1 MNFMSGLFRA
11 NISSSTRWPKTKN
24 ISSVSNAGF
33 SSQLAES
40 RTKFT
45 GHSVTRRLPS
55 SFSRCLSNTSSTAS
69 ASTADSGASM
79 HDKVYELRI
88 YDFKPDFLGDFTKL
102 SNENFHLRTKHSKLL
117 GYWFTEFG
125 GANQVVHIW
134 EYDSFAH
141 RKSVRAA
148 LAEDPDW
155 LGKYVS
161 KLTQY
166 LVKQDN
172 VALTLLPWSEV
183 EVPEHEG
190 GIYELCAHTMSGS
203 ESKWNDLMRDMLMG
217 KEESHQGTILGAWK
231 AQAGGVMNTVYHLWH
246 YPDLDNRIKSSEEA
260 AQNPDYVLTKE
271 ALLPYC
277 SNYWTKILNP
287 APWSPMK

>member
-1 MNFMSGLFRA
+1 MRSLNFLSGLSQA
-11 NISSSTRWPKTKN
+11 NFFTQTKN
-24 ISSVSNAGF
+24 VSSFCNAGL
-33 SSQLAES
+33 SSQL
-40 RTKFT
+40 TKSSNHFKEQ
-45 GHSVTRRLPS
+45 SLTRLLPLPS
-55 SFSRCLSNTSSTAS
+55 SRCLSTTSSTAS
-69 ASTADSGASM
+69 SSTSDSGTSM

-88 YDFKPDFLGDFTKL
+88 YDFKPDYLGDFMKL
-102 SNENFHLRTKHSKLL
+102 SNEHFHLRTKHSKLL

-148 LAEDPDW
+148 LAVDPD
-155 LGKYVS
+155 LQGIYIS
-161 KLTQY
+161 KLTKF

-183 EVPEHEG
+183 EAPAHDG

-203 ESKWNDLMRDMLMG
+203 ESVWNSLMRDMLMG

-246 YPDLDNRIKSSEEA
+246 YPDLDNRIQSSVEA

-287 APWSPMK
+287 APWSPIK

>member
-1 MNFMSGLFRA
+1 MRL
-11 NISSSTRWPKTKN
+11 ISS
-24 ISSVSNAGF
+24 ISSLLRTNGNQLLRCKNNSIIWDL
-33 SSQLAES
+33 SSQLSSKVNCHA
-40 RTKFT
+40 
-45 GHSVTRRLPS
+45 LPT
-55 SFSRCLSNTSSTAS
+55 FSRSLSTTPPTASSTEIES
-69 ASTADSGASM
+69 NSN
-79 HDKVYELRI
+79 KVYELRI
-88 YDFKPDFLGDFTKL
+88 YDFKPDFLGEFMKL

-155 LGKYVS
+155 LGTYVS
-161 KLTQY
+161 KLVKF

-183 EVPEHEG
+183 EMPSNDG

-203 ESKWNDLMRDMLMG
+203 ESKWDDLMRDMLMG
-217 KEESHQGTILGAWK
+217 KEESHQGTLLGAWK

-246 YPDLDNRIKSSEEA
+246 YPDLDNRIQSSVEA

-271 ALLPYC
+271 ALLPHC
-277 SNYWTKILNP
+277 AHYWTKIMNP

>member
-1 MNFMSGLFRA
+1 MRSMNFMSGLFRA

-40 RTKFT
+40 RKKFT

-88 YDFKPDFLGDFTKL
+88 YDFKPYFLGDFTKL

-125 GANQVVHIW
+125 GANQVCLLW
-134 EYDSFAH
+134 YFACWPLRYETMQCINVLSKRVDAWDAPTLPPLKH
-141 RKSVRAA
+141 FNNCDGLNRNSPIFVRFR
-148 LAEDPDW
+148 
-155 LGKYVS
+155 
-161 KLTQY
+161 
-166 LVKQDN
+166 
-172 VALTLLPWSEV
+172 
-183 EVPEHEG
+183 
-190 GIYELCAHTMSGS
+190 
-203 ESKWNDLMRDMLMG
+203 WNL
-217 KEESHQGTILGAWK
+217 AWK
-231 AQAGGVMNTVYHLWH
+231 WLM
-246 YPDLDNRIKSSEEA
+246 
-260 AQNPDYVLTKE
+260 
-271 ALLPYC
+271 
-277 SNYWTKILNP
+277 SNEVIQVIQL
-287 APWSPMK
+287 

>member
-1 MNFMSGLFRA
+1 MRPAQLLACSLRA
-11 NISSSTRWPKTKN
+11 NMAAVNFAGRVTHQAPRLIKN
-24 ISSVSNAGF
+24 SNVATF
-33 SSQLAES
+33 CS
-40 RTKFT
+40 KW
-45 GHSVTRRLPS
+45 LPS
-55 SFSRCLSNTSSTAS
+55 SRSFGTTPSSLCAS
-69 ASTADSGASM
+69 ASSASDCAVSM

-88 YDFKPDFLGDFTKL
+88 YDFHPNYLPDFMKL
-102 SNENFHLRTKHSKLL
+102 SKENFHLRTKHSKLL

-148 LAEDPDW
+148 LAEDPEW
-155 LGKYVS
+155 TGIYIS
-161 KLTQY
+161 KLVQY
-166 LVKQDN
+166 LQKQDN

-183 EVPEHEG
+183 EHPEQSG

-217 KEESHQGTILGAWK
+217 KEESHQGTLLGAWK
-231 AQAGGVMNTVYHLWH
+231 AQAGGVMNTIYHLWH
-246 YPDLDNRIKSSEEA
+246 YPDLDNRIQSSTDA

-271 ALLPYC
+271 ALLPFC